1 MSVNERKQAAG
12 GIRCAQVVED
22 DIPGGGGAGVWQYI
36 SLPRGSEEDRPARTL
51 RTGYCEADIRSS
63 RMHPPGDR
71 TNAIL
76 YGSSDV
82 RKSEE

>member
-1 MSVNERKQAAG
+1 MSDNERKQAAG
-12 GIRCAQVVED
+12 GIRCVQAVED